1 MCETNGF
8 LSLIFTLQ
16 SKDENWASTQKH
28 YNNANILEVNPHE
41 KEMNS
46 VKMGKKLRKL
56 RQRILMSI
64 NRMCKAMSIII

>member
-16 SKDENWASTQKH
+16 SKDENWATTQKH

-46 VKMGKKLRKL
+46 VKMGKELRKL